1 MQPQQDGDA
10 RSTGGTSCRV
20 LCISAGDDR
29 SIAASLGDR
38 YRVEARQLSAD
49 TTVSIG
55 SETDCLVLDAAAF
68 RSINADKTA
77 SLPSV
82 PTVVFSE
89 TADPALA
96 QTVARCD
103 GYDIVY
109 GEEAT
114 ESDAGSTA
122 ALERLSDRVDVA
134 CYEAARADHVE
145 EGDDG
150 DTDQGNEEPDTD
162 EAAAADLGDTILGT
176 TGVLMSAA
184 PDEVDTRIE
193 WGLRSIAG
201 AIGADRGV
209 VYEYDDEKLVPTH
222 EWHDPELDALEH
234 ESVRADSFPGFEESV
249 SQFEPFRRDRRE
261 SGSSGWVEGALS
273 ELGYDSEGVF
283 IAVPIVVEWTLRR
296 MLVVDGASPAALS
309 ETAASRLETA
319 GELIGQTL
327 RRNRRRREINRQNE
341 RLERFASVIS
351 HDLKNPL
358 NVISGYSDLARES
371 GELEHVDRIASAADR
386 MEDILDDLRTLTREA
401 EDLGELE
408 PIAVADVVER
418 AERAVETGRMHLETE
433 RVGTVEADPGRLQQ
447 GFENLLRNAVEH
459 GFTDSD
465 SQARQNSVEH
475 GSTDSHSEA
484 DDTDDHVG
492 KGLTVRLEPIEGGFA
507 LADNGCGFDPEDQG
521 RLFEEGYTG
530 GNGTGLGLAIV
541 RTVIEAH
548 GWEIEATNA
557 ESGGARFEV
566 TGVRFCE

>member
-10 RSTGGTSCRV
+10 QSSSEKSCQILYV
-20 LCISAGDDR
+20 SAGDDR
-29 SIAASLGDR
+29 PIAASLGNR
-38 YRVEARQLSAD
+38 YRVEARQLSAE
-49 TTVSIG
+49 TTVSVG

-68 RSINADKTA
+68 RTINADRTA

-89 TADPALA
+89 TADPKLA

-109 GEEAT
+109 GDSAAEP
-114 ESDAGSTA
+114 DAGSTP
-122 ALERLSDRVDVA
+122 ALERLSDRIDVA
-134 CYEAARADHVE
+134 CYEVGRAVSDE
-145 EGDDG
+145 EDDG
-150 DTDQGNEEPDTD
+150 GTDQTEESETD
-162 EAAAADLGDTILGT
+162 ETAAADLGDTILGT

-193 WGLRSIAG
+193 WGLKSIAG
-201 AIGADRGV
+201 ALDADRGV
-209 VYEYDDEKLVPTH
+209 VYEYDDDRLVPTH
-222 EWHDPELDALEH
+222 EWHDPELDALDH
-234 ESVRADSFPGFEESV
+234 GSIRADSFPGFEETV
-249 SQFEPFRRDRRE
+249 SQFEPFQTDRR
-261 SGSSGWVEGALS
+261 GSDPSGWTEESLS
-273 ELGYDSEGVF
+273 ELGYDSEGVL

-296 MLVVDGASPAALS
+296 MLVVDGASPGVVA

-358 NVISGYSDLARES
+358 NVISGFADLVRES
-371 GELEHVDRIASAADR
+371 GDLEHVERITSAADR

-408 PIAVADVVER
+408 PVAISEVAER
-418 AERAVETGRMHLETE
+418 ANRAVETKHMRLETD

-447 GFENLLRNAVEH
+447 AFENLLR
-459 GFTDSD
+459 
-465 SQARQNSVEH
+465 NSVEH
-475 GSTDSHSEA
+475 GSTTSRSESDDA
-484 DDTDDHVG
+484 DEHTED
-492 KGLTVRLEPIEGGFA
+492 GLTVRLEPIEDGFA
-507 LADNGCGFDPEDQG
+507 VADDGCGFDPEDQG

-530 GNGTGLGLAIV
+530 GGGTGLGLVIV

-548 GWEIEATNA
+548 GWEIEATDA
-557 ESGGARFEV
+557 EAGGARFEI